1 MEEWVG
7 ERWHRFITRAADAS
21 HPRAAVALD
30 EVARAVEML
39 FRAAGGDR
47 LVRVVPAVAQK
58 IGGPRGWLQRVAGQ
72 GERAALSTLDAETL
86 ALPPV
91 LAVFDDAALNRDLYL
106 WLAALSACHV
116 EAEGGWITANLN
128 ASAQAPTSARVWHA
142 TRKRVPSLVA
152 HEWLRRLSSRDA
164 L

>member
-47 LVRVVPAVAQK
+47 LVRDSTIV
-58 IGGPRGWLQRVAGQ
+58 PRGWSG
-72 GERAALSTLDAETL
+72 
-86 ALPPV
+86 
-91 LAVFDDAALNRDLYL
+91 
-106 WLAALSACHV
+106 CH
-116 EAEGGWITANLN
+116 
-128 ASAQAPTSARVWHA
+128 
-142 TRKRVPSLVA
+142 
-152 HEWLRRLSSRDA
+152 
-164 L
+164 